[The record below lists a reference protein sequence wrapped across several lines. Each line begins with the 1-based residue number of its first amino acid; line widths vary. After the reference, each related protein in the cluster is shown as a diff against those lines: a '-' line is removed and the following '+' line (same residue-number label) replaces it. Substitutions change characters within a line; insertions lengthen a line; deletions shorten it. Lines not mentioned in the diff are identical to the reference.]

1 MTLDEVQP
9 QVESAADGAAGHDI
23 AVLADHSAAIE
34 VYVGV
39 ALDDDAELI
48 ATIARLHATST
59 WTVGICNGVEWLGKA
74 GVIAGREVTTNWAA
88 RDKVAGYGA
97 TVNKNRYHRDGKLI
111 TGAGVSASIDA
122 GLFLAGLLAGED
134 LARTIQLGIEY
145 YPAPPFGNGTPDD
158 AAPQAQAIIRQVEA
172 TGPQRI
178 RSMKPPV

>member
-1 MTLDEVQP
+1 M
-9 QVESAADGAAGHDI
+9 
-23 AVLADHSAAIE
+23 
-34 VYVGV
+34 YVGV